1 MRSLFD
7 YMSVMLI
14 SVFWFL
20 RVVVCACYA
29 AGKDIG
35 AEPLNFN
42 MEIIILF
49 LMLLFIILLVR
60 RSFIGAVAIFVAN
73 GMYYG
78 DFLYQGIINGD
89 LITKENALNA
99 LFAIYG
105 IFISVLCVFSV
116 LITKYQRR
124 SDAKDYKTDWFFLNK
139 KFDRKHDKRADENQ
153 YKF

>member
-14 SVFWFL
+14 SVFWVL
-20 RVVVCACYA
+20 RVIVCACYA

-35 AEPLNFN
+35 IEPLNFN

-49 LMLLFIILLVR
+49 LTLLFIILLVK
-60 RSFIGAVAIFVAN
+60 RSLLGAIAIFVAN

-78 DFLYQGIINGD
+78 DYLYQGYINND
-89 LITKENALNA
+89 LITKENVLNS

-105 IFISVLCVFSV
+105 IIIAVLCILSV
-116 LITKYQRR
+116 LITKYERR